1 MKQILIADDHEVVRT
16 GLRAIIETRADW
28 MVCAEAADGKEVFLA
43 QKCNL
48 CHAVSS
54 AGIEA
59 TTTNEKLK
67 GPDLSTVEM
76 PDAATLAAYLK
87 QEEMIEGKK
96 HKKKFTGSDEEL
108 NALIAWLQ
116 KEAAAG

>member
-1 MKQILIADDHEVVRT
+1 MRTRSTLLAAATAAGLIALAAPAAR
-16 GLRAIIETRADW
+16 
-28 MVCAEAADGKEVFLA
+28 AADGKEVFLA

-48 CHAVSS
+48 CHTVSS

-67 GPDLSTVEM
+67 GPDLSTVEL
-76 PDAATLAAYLK
+76 PAAATLAAYLK
-87 QEEMIEGKK
+87 QEEMIDGKK
-96 HKKKFTGSDEEL
+96 HKKRFTGSDDEL

-116 KEAAAG
+116 EQAASGG

>member
-1 MKQILIADDHEVVRT
+1 MQTRTRPLAAAVLFAGAIAFAAP
-16 GLRAIIETRADW
+16 G
-28 MVCAEAADGKEVFLA
+28 AEAADGKEVFLA

-76 PDAATLAAYLK
+76 PDAAALAAYLK
-87 QEEMIEGKK
+87 QEEMIDGKK

-108 NALIAWLQ
+108 SALIAWLQ

>member
-1 MKQILIADDHEVVRT
+1 MRIRT
-16 GLRAIIETRADW
+16 STLAAAFLLAGAFAFAAPA
-28 MVCAEAADGKEVFLA
+28 AEAADGKEIFLA

-67 GPDLSTVEM
+67 GPDLSSIEL
-76 PDAATLAAYLK
+76 PDPETLAAYLK
-87 QEEMIEGKK
+87 QEENLDEKK
-96 HKKKFTGSDEEL
+96 HKKKFSGSDEEL
-108 NALIAWLQ
+108 KALIDWL
-116 KEAAAG
+116 KEQAASEG